1 MSSAATHCLNLLF
14 VFFFGVVVCTSA
26 LKRGIGNCGG
36 TCLVDDGTRERMCF
50 CVSVCVWMDGLVKE
64 VERERERDGSLL
76 DPIPMMGFGC
86 DVSWDFFYVPFRFV
100 NPADFVSAFDQNDR
114 GSLVESVM

>member
-36 TCLVDDGTRERMCF
+36 TCLVDDDTRERMCF
-50 CVSVCVWMDGLVKE
+50 CVSVCVCVDGWVGGRGKRE
-64 VERERERDGSLL
+64 IERG
-76 DPIPMMGFGC
+76 
-86 DVSWDFFYVPFRFV
+86 
-100 NPADFVSAFDQNDR
+100 
-114 GSLVESVM
+114 